1 MVFRKYEKEVK
12 HWMCIV
18 QITKQCVLQCNLCKY
33 KHDVKTEYFKLI
45 YLSLANLSI
54 YLYICQSL
62 SSTVLPS
69 NQKRYLSMSYLCA
82 QASNAE
88 KASESSFRQVST
100 MLPGAP
106 GFNDLQQ
113 LSLAHA
119 AKGSKEEVFVREVAN
134 IGEILPLKIEA
145 RQLQSIN
152 KRHYVVPVRMVV
164 EYLAEFYPHKLLP
177 SPALGDVEKIL
188 TDFWASFKVLHPNHP
203 VYQKYNGTLKNCI
216 PMKIHSDEGTGLRKS
231 AVLQVSWGPV
241 LTQTGNSLDRYFF
254 WTCMNAEDYKAY
266 NKGYAAGNEVLDE
279 LAEMLA
285 GEITSLFE
293 TGVKCKG
300 MTFYLCWVALEG
312 DLPAQARAFHCKRNF
327 GCVPNAMRYWCLA
340 NDNDYPFTDP
350 SRTALWRSTLSASP
364 PWTGSSPSPFLKIP
378 GGDADVFLAKDLFHL
393 CHLGAVRTFAVNA
406 LCFLV
411 SDNHFAPCMIYFYI
425 LGTFSSFFG

>member
-1 MVFRKYEKEVK
+1 
-12 HWMCIV
+12 
-18 QITKQCVLQCNLCKY
+18 
-33 KHDVKTEYFKLI
+33 
-45 YLSLANLSI
+45 
-54 YLYICQSL
+54 
-62 SSTVLPS
+62 
-69 NQKRYLSMSYLCA
+69 MSYLCA

-203 VYQKYNGTLKNCI
+203 VYEKYNGTLKNCI

-285 GEITSLFE
+285 GETTSLFE

-300 MTFYLCWVALEG
+300 MTFYLCWVALEICRRKPELSIANVILG
-312 DLPAQARAFHCKRNF
+312 AFLMQCVTGAWQMTTTTLLQILPGQPC
-327 GCVPNAMRYWCLA
+327 G
-340 NDNDYPFTDP
+340 
-350 SRTALWRSTLSASP
+350 ALRCRP
-364 PWTGSSPSPFLKIP
+364 
-378 GGDADVFLAKDLFHL
+378 H
-393 CHLGAVRTFAVNA
+393 HLGLEVLRAH
-406 LCFLV
+406 
-411 SDNHFAPCMIYFYI
+411 S
-425 LGTFSSFFG
+425 

>member
-1 MVFRKYEKEVK
+1 
-12 HWMCIV
+12 
-18 QITKQCVLQCNLCKY
+18 
-33 KHDVKTEYFKLI
+33 
-45 YLSLANLSI
+45 
-54 YLYICQSL
+54 
-62 SSTVLPS
+62 
-69 NQKRYLSMSYLCA
+69 MSYLCA

-203 VYQKYNGTLKNCI
+203 VYEKYNGTLKNCI

-285 GEITSLFE
+285 GETTSLFE

-327 GCVPNAMRYWCLA
+327 GCVPNAMC
-340 NDNDYPFTDP
+340 
-350 SRTALWRSTLSASP
+350 
-364 PWTGSSPSPFLKIP
+364 
-378 GGDADVFLAKDLFHL
+378 
-393 CHLGAVRTFAVNA
+393 
-406 LCFLV
+406 
-411 SDNHFAPCMIYFYI
+411 
-425 LGTFSSFFG
+425 